1 MMRIGLDVGSTT
13 LKCVVLNEQNEV
25 LFKKYERHLSRIVEK
40 SVEMLREVA
49 EQFPEEKV
57 LLSISG
63 SAGMGLA
70 ERSDIQFVQ
79 EVYATR
85 IAVNRLVPGTD
96 AVIELG
102 GEDAKILFLTDGN
115 NASGLEV
122 RMNGSCAGG
131 TGAFIDQMATLLNIT
146 PDALNTLSKEHEKI
160 YTIASRCGVFAKS
173 DIQPLLN
180 QGAQKKDVAASILYA
195 VVNQTVA
202 GLAQGREIAG
212 KVVYLGGPM
221 TFLSELRVAFDKT
234 LGITGIC
241 PENSLYFVAL
251 GAAFAADGNETTL
264 AEIINRIAH
273 YTAKE
278 EYRACPPLFKDKAD
292 YEAFT
297 KRHLN
302 AGVKVRDTLE
312 DGEPVYIGI
321 DAGST
326 TVKAVVTDKDGNIVC
341 SRYMSNSGN
350 PVPLMREFL
359 LEVYTRF
366 PQAKICACAATG
378 YGEDIIK
385 NAFSVDYGIVETMAH
400 FYAARAFNPKVDFI
414 IDIGGQDIKCFKVE
428 NGVIDDIFLN
438 EACSSGCGSFLQTFA
453 GALGYSIEDFAKLG
467 LFADRPVDLGS
478 RCTVFMNSSVK
489 QAQKDGATV
498 ENISAGLSISVVK
511 NALYKV
517 IRAVDSKAIGREIV
531 VQGGTFLNDAVL
543 RAFEQE
549 IGHDVIRPTIAGLMG
564 AYGAALYAREKAQA
578 AGKATELS
586 TLLSKEALEEF
597 THSVKA
603 ITCCGC
609 SNSCKLTVNTFSGGR
624 KFISG
629 NRCEKPVT
637 GVKSTEAQYN
647 MFEEKRKLLAR
658 YTYKDTGK
666 PVIGIPMGLN
676 MYELLP
682 FWYKFFTTLGYDVKT
697 SPASNRQ
704 LYLKGQHTIP
714 SDTACFPAK
723 LMHGHVE
730 ALLDEGVDAVFYP
743 CMTYNFDENL
753 GDNHYNCPVVAY
765 YPEVISSN
773 IQKLKDTVF
782 IGDYVGLHRRHDF
795 PGKMYEILRR
805 HFPNGTFTK
814 KDVKKASDAA
824 YAEYDLYMRAVR
836 AIGDKFLALAEEQH
850 KPVIVLAGRPYH
862 VDPEINHGIDSL
874 ICDCG
879 AVVVTEDAVACKEKK
894 FPTKVL
900 NQWTY
905 HSRLYAAAKYV
916 VDRADK
922 RVNLIQ
928 LVSFGCGV
936 DAITADEVRGILHDG
951 GKIYTQLKIDE
962 ITNLGA
968 VRIRL
973 RSLFA
978 ALDLQ

>member
-40 SVEMLREVA
+40 SVEMLCEVA
-49 EQFPEEKV
+49 EQFPKEKV

-603 ITCCGC
+603 ITCRGC

-862 VDPEINHGIDSL
+862 VDPEINHGIDGL

-936 DAITADEVRGILHDG
+936 DAITTDEVRGILHDG

>member
-49 EQFPEEKV
+49 EQFPKEKV

-489 QAQKDGATV
+489 QAQKDGAGV
-498 ENISAGLSISVVK
+498 EDISAGLSMSVVK
-511 NALYKV
+511 NAIYKV
-517 IRAVDSKAIGREIV
+517 IRAHSAKELGESIV

-543 RAFEQE
+543 RSFEQE
-549 IGHDVIRPTIAGLMG
+549 LGEHVTRPSIAGLMG
-564 AYGAALYAREKAQA
+564 AYGAALHAKSLGLPES
-578 AGKATELS
+578 GLMSGEEL
-586 TLLSKEALEEF
+586 EGF
-597 THSVKA
+597 THQSRPA
-603 ITCCGC
+603 ACGLCANKC
-609 SNSCKLTVNTFSGGR
+609 SLTVNTFSGGR

-629 NRCEKPVT
+629 NRCERPT
-637 GVKSTEAQYN
+637 GRAKSQELPN
-647 MFEEKRKLLAR
+647 LFEYKLRRLR
-658 YTYKDTGK
+658 SFQPKDGGRGR
-666 PVIGIPMGLN
+666 IGIPLGLN
-676 MYELLP
+676 MIENLP
-682 FWYKFFTTLGYDVKT
+682 FWFPFLTSLGFEVVLSDI
-697 SPASNRQ
+697 SSRE
-704 LYLKGQHTIP
+704 LYAKGRYSIP
-714 SDTACFPAK
+714 SDTVCYPAK
-723 LMHGHVE
+723 LMHGHIE
-730 ALLDEGVDAVFYP
+730 SLLEKGVDTIFYP
-743 CMTYNFDENL
+743 CMTYNFNEKK
-753 GDNHYNCPVVAY
+753 GDNHFNCPVVAY
-765 YPEVISSN
+765 YPELLRAN
-773 IQKLKDTVF
+773 IAKLRGVRFLTPYLSLDPGQGFQRKASEFFTKE
-782 IGDYVGLHRRHDF
+782 F
-795 PGKMYEILRR
+795 PGITASAVKRAAKEGYARYAAWQEDLRAE
-805 HFPNGTFTK
+805 GEKALTFAREHGLTT
-814 KDVKKASDAA
+814 
-824 YAEYDLYMRAVR
+824 
-836 AIGDKFLALAEEQH
+836 
-850 KPVIVLAGRPYH
+850 IVLAGRPYH
-862 VDPEINHGIDSL
+862 IDPEINHGIDRMISSL
-874 ICDCG
+874 GLVI
-879 AVVVTEDAVACKEKK
+879 VTEDSVCDLVSPQKVN
-894 FPTKVL
+894 VL

-905 HSRLYAAAKYV
+905 HARLYNAAKFV
-916 VDRADK
+916 TTQKNMELV
-922 RVNLIQ
+922 Q
-928 LVSFGCGV
+928 LVSFGCGI
-936 DAITADEVRGILHDG
+936 DAITTDEVREILETG
-951 GKIYTQLKIDE
+951 GKLYTQLKIDD
-962 ITNLGA
+962 INNLGA
-968 VRIRL
+968 VRIRI
-973 RSLFA
+973 RSLLGALEERELSA
-978 ALDLQ
+978 AQQ

>member
-49 EQFPEEKV
+49 EQFPKEKV

-221 TFLSELRVAFDKT
+221 TFLSELRVALDKT

-498 ENISAGLSISVVK
+498 ENISAGCLSIRV
-511 NALYKV
+511 
-517 IRAVDSKAIGREIV
+517 
-531 VQGGTFLNDAVL
+531 
-543 RAFEQE
+543 
-549 IGHDVIRPTIAGLMG
+549 
-564 AYGAALYAREKAQA
+564 
-578 AGKATELS
+578 
-586 TLLSKEALEEF
+586 
-597 THSVKA
+597 
-603 ITCCGC
+603 
-609 SNSCKLTVNTFSGGR
+609 
-624 KFISG
+624 
-629 NRCEKPVT
+629 
-637 GVKSTEAQYN
+637 
-647 MFEEKRKLLAR
+647 
-658 YTYKDTGK
+658 
-666 PVIGIPMGLN
+666 
-676 MYELLP
+676 
-682 FWYKFFTTLGYDVKT
+682 
-697 SPASNRQ
+697 SP
-704 LYLKGQHTIP
+704 G
-714 SDTACFPAK
+714 
-723 LMHGHVE
+723 
-730 ALLDEGVDAVFYP
+730 
-743 CMTYNFDENL
+743 
-753 GDNHYNCPVVAY
+753 
-765 YPEVISSN
+765 
-773 IQKLKDTVF
+773 
-782 IGDYVGLHRRHDF
+782 
-795 PGKMYEILRR
+795 
-805 HFPNGTFTK
+805 
-814 KDVKKASDAA
+814 
-824 YAEYDLYMRAVR
+824 
-836 AIGDKFLALAEEQH
+836 
-850 KPVIVLAGRPYH
+850 LAGVH
-862 VDPEINHGIDSL
+862 
-874 ICDCG
+874 
-879 AVVVTEDAVACKEKK
+879 
-894 FPTKVL
+894 
-900 NQWTY
+900 
-905 HSRLYAAAKYV
+905 
-916 VDRADK
+916 
-922 RVNLIQ
+922 
-928 LVSFGCGV
+928 
-936 DAITADEVRGILHDG
+936 
-951 GKIYTQLKIDE
+951 
-962 ITNLGA
+962 
-968 VRIRL
+968 
-973 RSLFA
+973 
-978 ALDLQ
+978 

>member
-49 EQFPEEKV
+49 EQFPKEKV

-564 AYGAALYAREKAQA
+564 AYGAALYAHEKAQA

-603 ITCCGC
+603 IPCRGC

-862 VDPEINHGIDSL
+862 VDPEINHGIDGL

-936 DAITADEVRGILHDG
+936 DAITTDEVRGILHDG